1 MDKRGPQIP
10 IASIEERPTLV
21 VVIPMASMRLLQR
34 WVLASL
40 LSGGLLSEGFLRAAE
55 IDFARDI
62 QPILSE
68 YCFQCHGPSTSSRK
82 GGLRL
87 DVQEGALGAGKSGK
101 MAIVPG
107 KAEQSELIRRLGSAD
122 PEEVMPPPETGK
134 KPSAEQV
141 KLLRRWIQSGSRW
154 GQHWAFVPP
163 SLPPVPK
170 VKNPKSGNPIDAFVL
185 AQLGPGKRL
194 APPAE
199 PGRLLRRLSL
209 DLTGLPPTPQE
220 IVAFEGRP
228 TQEHYLQEVQRLMG
242 SPRYGER
249 MATDWLDLARFAD
262 THGFQADRYR
272 PVWPWRDWVIGAFNR
287 HLPFDRF
294 VQWQLAGDL
303 LPDAT
308 QEQRLATTFN
318 RLHLQN
324 EEGGIVEEEYRVA
337 YNVDRVN
344 TFGTAFLGMTFE
356 CSRCHD
362 HKYDPISQK
371 EFYQLFAF
379 FQNIDESGQSVYFG
393 DIMPVPTLLLST
405 PEQDAK
411 LKDLK
416 ARIRAGE
423 TRLQQVDEQARPAF
437 TEWRAQSAGKAPE
450 VSGAVARFS
459 FDTMVSNAFPSAVGT
474 HRAQPFE
481 GPRSV
486 DGRSGKALLLSG
498 ENGVS
503 MPGIGHFSRAD
514 PFSLALWI
522 RPAMHV
528 PRQTVIHH
536 SSAWMDAGSRG
547 YEILLE
553 DGRVAVG
560 LHHMWPG
567 NALKVRTRKV
577 APVDAWTHVAFAYDG
592 SSRAAGLKV
601 YLDGKPAEVE
611 VVRDNLWKDITY
623 GQPNLTIGQRMRDF
637 GFKQGVV
644 DELQVFDRTLS
655 PVEVAVLA
663 GVDAPVDEGSAF
675 QHFLLTRHAPHREA
689 FEALLKL
696 RRDENALVTSI
707 PDIMVME
714 EMAQPKPAHVL
725 RRGAYDQPGESVT
738 MDTPAVMG
746 RLPAGAPRNRLGLSQ
761 WLLDPSHPLMGR
773 VTVNRVW
780 QQFFGRGLV
789 ETSDNFGLQ
798 GAAPTHRELLDWL
811 AVTFVRGNESLGIR
825 PWNLQDLQ
833 RLIVTSDTYRQSS
846 NVKPKEWSADP
857 DNRNLARGPARR
869 LSAEMLRDQALFVSG
884 LMVDKVGGPSVKPYH
899 PDGLWEMTMGGGHYQ
914 VGKGDDLYRRSLYT
928 FWKRTVPPPS
938 MMTLDA
944 ADRSYC
950 VVRRQA
956 TSTPLQALVLLNDPQ
971 IVEASRHVAG
981 RMLREGGF
989 GPEQQ
994 VRYAFALVTGRQP
1007 SKDEVPVLMRL
1018 LDEQVAH
1025 FQKDTAAAERLLK
1038 VGEKPVPGEHPP
1050 ARLAAATVL
1059 AQLLFNHDEAVMR
1072 R

>member
-1 MDKRGPQIP
+1 M
-10 IASIEERPTLV
+10 ASIPWLGRALC
-21 VVIPMASMRLLQR
+21 I
-34 WVLASL
+34 
-40 LSGGLLSEGFLRAAE
+40 GLLTGVGLRAVD

-68 YCFQCHGPSTSSRK
+68 NCYQCHGPSTTGRK

-87 DVQEGALGAGKSGK
+87 DLQEGALGAGKSGK

-107 KAEQSELIRRLGSAD
+107 KSEQSEIIRRLGSSDAD
-122 PEEVMPPPETGK
+122 EVMPPPDTGK
-134 KPSAEQV
+134 KLTADQV
-141 KLLRRWIQSGSRW
+141 RLLKRWINEGGRW
-154 GQHWAFVPP
+154 GKHWSFVSPA
-163 SLPPVPK
+163 LPAVPK
-170 VKNPKSGNPIDAFVL
+170 PKNWKSGNPIDAFVL
-185 AQLGPGKRL
+185 AQLGAGKRL

-199 PGRLLRRLSL
+199 PGRLMRRLSL

-220 IVAFEGRP
+220 IVAYEGRP
-228 TQEHYLQEVQRLMG
+228 TSEHYLQEVDRLMG

-249 MATDWLDLARFAD
+249 MASEWLDLARFAD
-262 THGFQADRYR
+262 THGFQSDRYR

-303 LPDAT
+303 LPNPT

-371 EFYQLFAF
+371 EYYQLFAF

-411 LKDLK
+411 LKDL
-416 ARIRAGE
+416 
-423 TRLQQVDEQARPAF
+423 QARMKTQEARLR
-437 TEWRAQSAGKAPE
+437 EVGEAGKSAFEDWRSKASVKVPA
-450 VSGAVARFS
+450 VTGAVAHFS
-459 FDTMVSNAFPSAVGT
+459 FDSLVSNAFPSSVGN
-474 HRAQPFE
+474 HKAQPFE
-481 GPRSV
+481 GPQSV
-486 DGRSGKALLLSG
+486 PGRSGQALSLSG

-514 PFSLALWI
+514 PFSFSLWI

-553 DGRVAVG
+553 DGQVAVG

-567 NALKVRTRKV
+567 NALKVKTRQK
-577 APVDAWTHVAFAYDG
+577 APIGGWTHVCFAYDG
-592 SSRAAGLKV
+592 SSRAAGLEV
-601 YLDGKPAEVE
+601 YLDGRKAEVE
-611 VVRDNLWKDITY
+611 VIRDHLWKDITY

-637 GFKQGVV
+637 GFKEGQV
-644 DELQVFDRTLS
+644 DEVQVFDRTLS
-655 PVEVAVLA
+655 PWEAAVLA
-663 GVDAPVDEGSAF
+663 GREVPSDEASHF
-675 QHFLLTRHAPHREA
+675 RHFLITQHQPHREA
-689 FEALLKL
+689 AEALLKA
-696 RRDENALVTSI
+696 RREENALVTSI

-714 EMAQPKPAHVL
+714 EMSTPKPAHVL
-725 RRGAYDQPGESVT
+725 RRGAYDQPGEAVT
-738 MDTPAVMG
+738 METPAAIG

-780 QQFFGRGLV
+780 QQFFGKGLV

-798 GAAPTHRELLDWL
+798 GASPTHRALLDWL
-811 AVTFVRGNESLGIR
+811 AVTFVRGDESLGIR
-825 PWNLQDLQ
+825 PWNLQDIQ
-833 RLIVTSDTYRQSS
+833 RLIVTSDTYRQTS
-846 NVKPKEWSADP
+846 NVKPKEWSTDP
-857 DNRNLARGPARR
+857 DNRMLARGPARR
-869 LSAEMLRDQALFVSG
+869 LSAEMLRDQALMVSG
-884 LMVDKVGGPSVKPYH
+884 LMVDKIGGPSVKPYH

-928 FWKRTVPPPS
+928 YWKRTVPPPS

-971 IVEASRHVAG
+971 MVEAARHVAG
-981 RMLREGGF
+981 RTLREGGV
-989 GPEQQ
+989 GSEQR
-994 VRYAFALVTGRQP
+994 VRYAFALVTGRRP
-1007 SKDEVPVLMRL
+1007 SKDEVSVMMRL

-1038 VGEKPVPGEHPP
+1038 VGEKPVLGEHPP
-1050 ARLAAATVL
+1050 AQLAAATVL

>member
-1 MDKRGPQIP
+1 M
-10 IASIEERPTLV
+10 ASIEERATIL

-34 WVLASL
+34 WVLVGL
-40 LSGGLLSEGFLRAAE
+40 LSGGLVRAAE
-55 IDFARDI
+55 IDFAKEI

-68 YCFQCHGPSTSSRK
+68 YCYQCHGPSTTGRK

-101 MAIVPG
+101 TAIVPG
-107 KAEQSELIRRLGSAD
+107 RAEQSELVRRLGSSD

-134 KPSAEQV
+134 KPTVEQV
-141 KLLRRWIQSGSRW
+141 RLLKRWIQEGGRW

-163 SLPPVPK
+163 KLPPVPK
-170 VKNPKSGNPIDAFVL
+170 PRHWKSGNPIDAFVL
-185 AQLGPGKRL
+185 AQLGSGKRL

-228 TQEHYLQEVQRLMG
+228 TPEHYDQEVRRLLG

-303 LPDAT
+303 LPNPT

-411 LKDLK
+411 LKDLN

-423 TRLQQVDEQARPAF
+423 TRLGQVAGDARAAF
-437 TEWRAQSAGKAPE
+437 EEWRSKASGPVPE

-459 FDTMVSNAFPSAVGT
+459 FDAMVSNAFPSTVGN

-481 GPRSV
+481 GPGSV
-486 DGRSGKALLLSG
+486 EGRWGKALLLSG

-514 PFSLALWI
+514 PFSISLWI
-522 RPAMHV
+522 QPAMHV

-553 DGRVAVG
+553 DGKVAVG

-567 NALKVRTRKV
+567 NALKVRTRKP
-577 APVDAWTHVAFAYDG
+577 APFGTWTHVAFAYDG

-601 YLDGKPAEVE
+601 YLDGNEAEVE

-637 GFKQGVV
+637 GFKQGRV

-655 PVEVAVLA
+655 PVEVAALA
-663 GVDAPVDEGSAF
+663 GRESAPDEAALF

-689 FEALLKL
+689 SEALMKL
-696 RRDENALVTSI
+696 RREQNALVTSI
-707 PDIMVME
+707 ADIMVME

-725 RRGAYDQPGESVT
+725 RRGMYDQPGDAVT

-780 QQFFGRGLV
+780 QQFFGKGLV

-811 AVTFVRGNESLGIR
+811 AVTFVRGNEALGIR
-825 PWNLQDLQ
+825 PWSLQDLQ
-833 RLIVTSDTYRQSS
+833 RLIVTSDTYRQTS
-846 NVKPKEWSADP
+846 NVKPKEWAADP
-857 DNRNLARGPARR
+857 DNRLLARGPARR
-869 LSAEMLRDQALFVSG
+869 LSAEMLRDQALMVSG
-884 LMVDKVGGPSVKPYH
+884 LMVDKIGGPSVKPYH

-914 VGKGDDLYRRSLYT
+914 VGKGDDLHRRSLYT
-928 FWKRTVPPPS
+928 YWKRTVPPPS

-971 IVEASRHVAG
+971 MVEAARHVAG
-981 RMLREGGF
+981 RTLREAGAGA
-989 GPEQQ
+989 EQR
-994 VRYAFALVTGRQP
+994 VRYAFALVTGRRP
-1007 SKDEVPVLMRL
+1007 SKDEVSVLMRL
-1018 LDEQVAH
+1018 LDEQEAH

-1050 ARLAAATVL
+1050 AQLAAATVM

>member
-1 MDKRGPQIP
+1 M
-10 IASIEERPTLV
+10 ASI
-21 VVIPMASMRLLQR
+21 RLLQR
-34 WVLASL
+34 WVIASL
-40 LSGGLLSEGFLRAAE
+40 LLGGLVGAAE

-68 YCFQCHGPSTSSRK
+68 NCYQCHGPSTTGRK

-87 DVQEGALGAGKSGK
+87 DLQEGALGAGKSGK

-107 KAEQSELIRRLGSAD
+107 KAEQSEIIRRLSSTD
-122 PEEVMPPPETGK
+122 PDVVMPPPETGK
-134 KPSAEQV
+134 KPSADQV
-141 KLLRRWIQSGSRW
+141 RLLKRWIQAGSRW

-163 SLPPVPK
+163 ALPTVPK
-170 VKNPKSGNPIDAFVL
+170 PRNWKSGNPIDAFVL
-185 AQLGPGKRL
+185 AQLGSGKRL
-194 APPAE
+194 APPAD
-199 PGRLLRRLSL
+199 PGRLMRRLSL

-220 IVAFEGRP
+220 IVAFEGRS
-228 TQEHYLQEVQRLMG
+228 TDAHYLQEVQRLMG

-262 THGFQADRYR
+262 THGFQSDRYR

-294 VQWQLAGDL
+294 VQWQVAGDL
-303 LPDAT
+303 LPNAT

-362 HKYDPISQK
+362 HKFDPISQK
-371 EFYQLFAF
+371 EFYQFFAF

-405 PEQDAK
+405 PDQETK
-411 LKDLK
+411 LKDLN
-416 ARIRAGE
+416 ARIQAGE
-423 TRLQQVDEQARPAF
+423 GNLKQLTEASRPSFA
-437 TEWRAQSAGKAPE
+437 EWQSKGGGKPPE
-450 VSGAVARFS
+450 VSGAVAQFS
-459 FDTMVSNAFPSAVGT
+459 FDGMVSNAFPSTVGT

-481 GPRSV
+481 GPQSV
-486 DGRSGKALLLSG
+486 EGRFGKALLLSG

-514 PFSLALWI
+514 PFSLALWV

-547 YEILLE
+547 YEILME

-567 NALKVRTRKV
+567 NALKVRTRQV
-577 APVDAWTHVAFAYDG
+577 APVGGWTHVAFAYDG
-592 SSRAAGLKV
+592 SSRASGLKV
-601 YLDGKPAEVE
+601 YLDGKRAEVE

-637 GFKQGVV
+637 GFKQGQV

-655 PVEVAVLA
+655 PVEVALLA
-663 GVDAPVDEGSAF
+663 GSESPADEGSQF
-675 QHFLLTRHAPHREA
+675 EHFLLTQHAPHREA
-689 FEALLKL
+689 VESLLKL
-696 RRDENALVTSI
+696 RREQNALVTSI

-714 EMAQPKPAHVL
+714 EMKTPKPAYVL
-725 RRGAYDQPGESVT
+725 RRGAYDQPGDSVT
-738 MDTPAVMG
+738 LETPAAMG
-746 RLPAGAPRNRLGLSQ
+746 RLPAGAPRNRLGLTQ

-780 QQFFGRGLV
+780 QQFFGKGLV

-798 GAAPTHRELLDWL
+798 GAAPTHRDLLDWL
-811 AVTFVRGNESLGIR
+811 AVSFVRGNESLGLR

-833 RLIVTSDTYRQSS
+833 RLIVTSDTYRQTS
-846 NVKPKEWSADP
+846 NVKPKEWAEDP
-857 DNRNLARGPARR
+857 DNRWLARGPARR
-869 LSAEMLRDQALFVSG
+869 LSAEMLRDQALFASG

-914 VGKGDDLYRRSLYT
+914 LGKGDDLYRRSLYT
-928 FWKRTVPPPS
+928 YWKRTVPPPS

-971 IVEASRHVAG
+971 MVEASRHVAG
-981 RMLREGGF
+981 RMLREGGV
-989 GPEQQ
+989 GADQQ
-994 VRYAFALVTGRQP
+994 VRYAFALVTGRRP
-1007 SKDEVPVLMRL
+1007 TKDEVSVMRRL
-1018 LDEQVAH
+1018 LEEQVAH
-1025 FQKDTAAAERLLK
+1025 FQKDIAAAERLLK

-1050 ARLAAATVL
+1050 AQLAAATVL
-1059 AQLLFNHDEAVMR
+1059 AQLLFNHDETVMR

>member
-1 MDKRGPQIP
+1 M
-10 IASIEERPTLV
+10 L
-21 VVIPMASMRLLQR
+21 
-34 WVLASL
+34 
-40 LSGGLLSEGFLRAAE
+40 GLLLAGARLRAAGV
-55 IDFARDI
+55 DFARDI

-68 YCFQCHGPSTSSRK
+68 HCYQCHGPSTTGRK

-87 DVQEGALGAGKSGK
+87 DVQEGALGTGKSGK
-101 MAIVPG
+101 TAVVPG
-107 KAEQSELIRRLGSAD
+107 KADQSEMIRRLGSTD
-122 PEEVMPPPETGK
+122 PDEVMPPPETGK
-134 KPSAEQV
+134 RPSADQV
-141 KLLRRWIQSGSRW
+141 RLLRRWIQEGGRW
-154 GQHWAFVPP
+154 GQHWSFVPP
-163 SLPPVPK
+163 VLPPVPK
-170 VKNPKSGNPIDAFVL
+170 HRSWKSGNPIDAFVL
-185 AQLGPGKRL
+185 ARLGPGKRL
-194 APPAE
+194 SPPAE

-228 TQEHYLQEVQRLMG
+228 TREHYLSEVQRLMG
-242 SPRYGER
+242 STRYGER

-356 CSRCHD
+356 CARCHD
-362 HKYDPISQK
+362 HKFDPISQK

-405 PEQDAK
+405 PEQDAR
-411 LKDLK
+411 LKDLN

-423 TRLQQVDEQARPAF
+423 ARLREVAQAARPAF
-437 TEWRAQSAGKAPE
+437 DAWRAESAGKPPE

-459 FDTMVSNAFPSAVGT
+459 FDAMVSNAYPSAVGG

-481 GPRSV
+481 SPQAV
-486 DGRSGKALLLSG
+486 DGRFGKALMLSG

-503 MPGIGHFSRAD
+503 MPGIGHFSRVD

-547 YEILLE
+547 YEILME

-567 NALKVRTRKV
+567 NALKVRTRQA
-577 APVDAWTHVAFAYDG
+577 APVGAWTHVAFAYDG

-601 YLDGKPAEVE
+601 YLDGRPAEVE

-637 GFKQGVV
+637 GFKQGQV
-644 DELQVFDRTLS
+644 DELHVFDRTLS

-663 GVDAPVDEGSAF
+663 GQGDATPGEAAVLE
-675 QHFLLTRHAPHREA
+675 HFLLTRHAPHREA
-689 FEALLKL
+689 FDALLKV
-696 RRDENALVTSI
+696 RREQNALVTSI
-707 PDIMVME
+707 PDIMVMD
-714 EMAQPKPAHVL
+714 EMDRPKPAHVL

-738 MDTPAVMG
+738 METPAVMG

-761 WLLDPSHPLMGR
+761 WLLDPSNPLMGR

-811 AVTFVRGNESLGIR
+811 AVSFVRGNESVGLR

-833 RLIVTSDTYRQSS
+833 RLIVTSDTYQQASHVR
-846 NVKPKEWSADP
+846 PRDWEADP
-857 DNRNLARGPARR
+857 DNRTLARGPARR

-884 LMVDKVGGPSVKPYH
+884 LLVDKVGGPSVKPYH
-899 PDGLWEMTMGGGHYQ
+899 PDGLWQMTMGGGQYQ

-928 FWKRTVPPPS
+928 YWKRTVPPPS

-950 VVRRQA
+950 VVRRQS

-971 IVEASRHVAG
+971 MVEASRHVAG
-981 RMLREGGF
+981 RMLREAGVGT
-989 GPEQQ
+989 ERQ
-994 VRYAFALVTGRQP
+994 VRFAFALVTGRRP
-1007 SKDEVPVLMRL
+1007 SRDEVAVMARLM
-1018 LDEQVAH
+1018 DEQEAQ
-1025 FQKDTAAAERLLK
+1025 FQRDLPAAERLLK
-1038 VGEKPVPGEHPP
+1038 VGDKPVPGEHPP

-1059 AQLLFNHDEAVMR
+1059 AQLLLNHDEAVMR